1 MSAVH
6 ARPGGRVAFPVGIG
20 ASVVFHA
27 GVIAALLFIPRTA
40 PPALP
45 PVYKVDL
52 VAAPPGERAAG
63 IVTPAPAPAEPPAAE
78 PPRRAETSP
87 RDMPPPEA
95 AKPRRRPPVPAAT
108 PVPNP
113 APVKAADAPRAA
125 GGPQGGKGADVATV
139 RTEGIDFPY
148 PGYLSNIV
156 RQIAL
161 NFKPRNPG
169 ALHADVFFMI
179 HRDGSVSGFRFITR
193 SGNFAFDLEAQ
204 GAVEAAASGKVFGA
218 LPSGFTNDVL
228 PVVFAFDPR
237 IIR

>member
-1 MSAVH
+1 M
-6 ARPGGRVAFPVGIG
+6 AFPVGIG
-20 ASVVFHA
+20 ASVLFHA
-27 GVIAALLFIPRTA
+27 GVIAALLFIPRTT

-45 PVYKVDL
+45 PIYKVDL

-63 IVTPAPAPAEPPAAE
+63 IVTPAPAPVEQPTVTE

-113 APVKAADAPRAA
+113 APVKAAEAPRAA
-125 GGPQGGKGADVATV
+125 GGPEGGKGTDVATV

-204 GAVEAAASGKVFGA
+204 GAVEAAASGKAFGA

>member
-1 MSAVH
+1 MSRAPRPRGAAVPL
-6 ARPGGRVAFPVGIG
+6 ALG
-20 ASVVFHA
+20 ASVLFH
-27 GVIAALLFIPRTA
+27 GLAAVVLLFMPHDK

-45 PVYKVDL
+45 PIYKVDI

-63 IVTPAPAPAEPPAAE
+63 VVSSAPAPTAAPVAPEPPKSVVA
-78 PPRRAETSP
+78 SP
-87 RDMPPPEA
+87 KDMPPPTA
-95 AKPRRRPPVPAAT
+95 APPKRRRPSAVAT

-113 APVKAADAPRAA
+113 SKVKPAEAPRAG
-125 GGPQGGKGADVATV
+125 GGPTGGKGTDVATV
-139 RTEGIDFPY
+139 RTEGIEFPY
-148 PGYLSNIV
+148 PGYLNNIV

-204 GAVEAAASGKVFGA
+204 GAVEAAASGRAFGR
-218 LPSGFTNDVL
+218 LPDAFTDDVL

>member
-1 MSAVH
+1 MRSVQARHH
-6 ARPGGRVAFPVGIG
+6 ALAIPIG
-20 ASVVFHA
+20 VSVSVLFHASV
-27 GVIAALLFIPRTA
+27 AAVLFLA
-40 PPALP
+40 PHEGSPALP
-45 PVYKVDL
+45 PVYKVDI
-52 VAAPPGERAAG
+52 VAAPPGERAVG
-63 IVTPAPAPAEPPAAE
+63 IVTPAPAPGEAPAVAE

-87 RDMPPPEA
+87 ADMPPPDA
-95 AKPRRRPPVPAAT
+95 PKKKRKPVPAAT
-108 PVPNP
+108 QVPNP
-113 APVKAADAPRAA
+113 APVKAAEAPRAA
-125 GGPQGGKGADVATV
+125 GGAEGGKGADVATV

-179 HRDGSVSGFRFITR
+179 RRDGSVSGFRFITR

-204 GAVEAAASGKVFGA
+204 GAVESAASGKVFGP
-218 LPSGFTNDVL
+218 LPSGFENDVL

>member
-1 MSAVH
+1 MSRAPRSRSAAVPL
-6 ARPGGRVAFPVGIG
+6 ALG
-20 ASVVFHA
+20 ASVLFH
-27 GVIAALLFIPRTA
+27 GVAAAVLLFMPHDK
-40 PPALP
+40 PPTLP
-45 PVYKVDL
+45 PIYKVDI

-63 IVTPAPAPAEPPAAE
+63 VVSSAPAPTAAPVAPEPPKSIVA
-78 PPRRAETSP
+78 SP
-87 RDMPPPEA
+87 KDMPPPA
-95 AKPRRRPPVPAAT
+95 AAPPKRRRPSAVAT

-113 APVKAADAPRAA
+113 SNVKPAEAPRAG
-125 GGPQGGKGADVATV
+125 GGPTGGKGTDVATV
-139 RTEGIDFPY
+139 RTEGIEFPY
-148 PGYLSNIV
+148 PGYLNNIV

-204 GAVEAAASGKVFGA
+204 GAVEAAASGRAFGR
-218 LPSGFTNDVL
+218 LPDAFTDDVL